1 MFHEERVSKRER
13 HGSPISRTPLRERS
27 GRPPRV
33 EWLMRGSLR
42 VSGRLAGT
50 PQCVGECRVSP
61 ASQGDQARG
70 HQRGVGARTAAGLG
84 GAGRGAARRP
94 RGCRSRSVP
103 ASGLCPHR
111 GPFVKTPSGMFLI
124 CVFSIC
130 TGKTER
136 AAACAMP
143 QCPESAPGKQGAAG
157 TAIVRDATTPPTA
170 R

>member
-1 MFHEERVSKRER
+1 MTRHVDTSAGREP
-13 HGSPISRTPLRERS
+13 GLPLGWA
-27 GRPPRV
+27 GR
-33 EWLMRGSLR
+33 G
-42 VSGRLAGT
+42 
-50 PQCVGECRVSP
+50 
-61 ASQGDQARG
+61 
-70 HQRGVGARTAAGLG
+70 GARRRGLG
-84 GAGRGAARRP
+84 GAGHALCLCGGLGGR
-94 RGCRSRSVP
+94 CRSRSVP
-103 ASGLCPHR
+103 ASRLCPHR

-143 QCPESAPGKQGAAG
+143 QCPESAPGEQGAPG